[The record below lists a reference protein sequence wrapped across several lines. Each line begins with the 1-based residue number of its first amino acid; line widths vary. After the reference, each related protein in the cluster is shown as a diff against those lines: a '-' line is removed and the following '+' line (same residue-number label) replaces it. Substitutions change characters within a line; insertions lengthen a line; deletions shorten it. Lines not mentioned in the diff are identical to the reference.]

1 MNDTPFSMDAHGCAE
16 LLNEKARNGECRKR
30 YLYAPWR
37 PETPCPAAIIQ
48 TANGPRQ
55 FAREQIIITREQIIG
70 SGKQKT

>member
-1 MNDTPFSMDAHGCAE
+1 MKKPVKIDCACGGHCD
-16 LLNEKARNGECRKR
+16 GECRKR